1 MKKYIFIM
9 LFICLIVRNTTSF
22 ASTTEES
29 TQPPIGGCVKDV
41 VDLDFEKMNIIRV
54 FYTNDEGKEM
64 YIQITDIKDIS
75 KFCDKFINLHFVDKN
90 SNNMNMSI
98 HFYQQYNLKM
108 SYDSLNGFVEHAL
121 TEESEL
127 CKGIVSDKEIFELVQ
142 SFGYRWEE
150 VNKGGAYP
158 IFNEKIK
165 LPEQFEANLPGHLKF
180 TVNSPI
186 YSMDNIQKTIDPD
199 NEQVAPFIDGQT
211 HRTFVPIRAISE
223 TLGYSVEWLSDEEKV
238 ILTKDNRIIEFSMN
252 SENIRVKR
260 GYKIET
266 ITSDV
271 KPVIVNSRTFV
282 PVRVMGEIMG
292 YDVIWDD
299 SIEQVT
305 LEKNNSADKIEVEP
319 YCIVK
324 EQIEIGLRII
334 NRNPDSVDLLPDKAS
349 FIDVSVYDSEGN
361 EIDLFK
367 TNLKA
372 VSDMKITDTDKV
384 CIVFDRQLLPDG
396 KYKATIDLNCNVFI
410 DDEEIILPQHTIEF
424 ENMDN
429 NLYNKQIKEKILTT
443 MLEHPERSKMPE
455 AIVSFFDIT
464 QAETILKDALI
475 GVDYLI
481 SKELGIIDAYVVSFD
496 SVDTMENAV
505 KILNGHDE
513 IKYAEPNYNI
523 EPNMPVGKQ
532 DAINHTDE

>member
-1 MKKYIFIM
+1 MKKFIFIM
-9 LFICLIVRNTTSF
+9 LFLYFIVGNMTSF
-22 ASTTEES
+22 AITTEDS
-29 TQPPIGGCVKDV
+29 TQSSISGCVKDV
-41 VDLDFEKMNIIRV
+41 VDLNFEKMNIIRV
-54 FYTNDEGKEM
+54 FYTNDEGKEV

-108 SYDSLNGFVEHAL
+108 SYDSINGFVEHAL
-121 TEESEL
+121 AGESEL
-127 CKGIVSDKEIFELVQ
+127 CKGIVSDKEIFELMQ

-150 VNKGGAYP
+150 VNKGGVYP
-158 IFNEKIK
+158 ISDEKIK
-165 LPEQFEANLPGHLKF
+165 LPEQVEVNLPGHLKL
-180 TVNSPI
+180 TMDSPI
-186 YSMDNIQKTIDPD
+186 FVMDNIQKPIDAD
-199 NEQVAPFIDGQT
+199 NEQVAPFIDEQA
-211 HRTFVPIRAISE
+211 HRTFVPIRTISE
-223 TLGYSVEWLSDEEKV
+223 EMGYSVEWVSDEEKV
-238 ILTKDNRIIEFSMN
+238 ILTKDNRIIEFSMD

-282 PVRVMGEIMG
+282 PVRIMGEIMG

-299 SIEQVT
+299 SIKQVT

-324 EQIEIGLRII
+324 ERIEIGLRII

-349 FIDVSVYDSEGN
+349 FIDVSVYDSDGN
-361 EIDLFK
+361 EIDVFK

-372 VSDMKITDTDKV
+372 VSNMKITDTDKV